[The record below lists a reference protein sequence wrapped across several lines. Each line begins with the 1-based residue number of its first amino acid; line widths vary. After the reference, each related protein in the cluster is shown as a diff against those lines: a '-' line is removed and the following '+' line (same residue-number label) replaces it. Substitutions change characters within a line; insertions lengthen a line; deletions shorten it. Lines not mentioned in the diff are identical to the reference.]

1 MESPNR
7 LCTKFLHSQHS
18 CSPSGIGAWHA
29 ADMTSF
35 RQLVSSGSPLEPE
48 IGLSRAVRSGPYVC
62 VAGTAPI
69 AEGGGT
75 AAPGDVYAQSVRC
88 LDIAEQALQKAGA
101 SLADVV
107 RTRVMLTDIGRWREA
122 ARAHAQRFAQ
132 VRPACTF
139 VEVSGFIDPEWL
151 VEFEVDA
158 IIPGSTAPTP
168 DLSTSVAE
176 PT

>member
-1 MESPNR
+1 MRTSSSP
-7 LCTKFLHSQHS
+7 
-18 CSPSGIGAWHA
+18 
-29 ADMTSF
+29 MTSS

-48 IGLSRAVRSGPYVC
+48 IVFSRAVRSGPYVC

-88 LDIAEQALQKAGA
+88 LDIVELALQEAGA

-107 RTRVMLTDIGRWREA
+107 RTRVMLTNVTQWREA
-122 ARAHAQRFAQ
+122 GRAHAQRFAH

-139 VEVSGFIDPEWL
+139 IEVPRFIDSEWL
-151 VEFEVDA
+151 VEFELDA
-158 IIPGSTAPTP
+158 IVL
-168 DLSTSVAE
+168 D
-176 PT
+176 